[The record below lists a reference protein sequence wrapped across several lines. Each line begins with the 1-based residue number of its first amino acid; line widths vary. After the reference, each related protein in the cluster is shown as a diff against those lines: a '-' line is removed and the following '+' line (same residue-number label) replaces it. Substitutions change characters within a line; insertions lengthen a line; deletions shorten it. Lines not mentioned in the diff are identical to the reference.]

1 MKIRGK
7 IFLSVMTTALIFFAT
22 VVLYLGWNFRKNS
35 INEAYKLA
43 DSFAEQSALRTK
55 NILGDDISAIRT
67 LSDVFSI
74 QITND
79 KETTKKAYID
89 LQQKL
94 LKSNDKFLSVWAS
107 WEYFVIN
114 EKWVR
119 NHGRQ
124 RVLLLKEK
132 EVMKIQI
139 DTTNLGGDSI
149 NSLYY
154 KVKVSPEKEFV
165 VNPYYY
171 TYESN
176 EIKDSVLETSLVSK
190 IYDNGKFVG
199 LLGVDLALPQLQ
211 NITNTELPFNESSI
225 FLIANNS
232 TFITH
237 PNSEMLGESISM
249 VFDDKYSN
257 IDIVNNIKQGKSFSL
272 DNINEDGE
280 VTGYT
285 SFAPITVGNSK
296 EPWSVGIT
304 VPIEIIT
311 KSAVDNFGNTL
322 LVGILGFLFLS
333 IVIFFISANITK
345 PLENSIQILKQ
356 LEKGNLNIKHSTISK
371 RSDEL
376 GIMSESINKL
386 IISLN
391 NTANFAIQIGQ
402 GELQTTYDA
411 ISEHDMLGNALLEM
425 RNGLRTAHEDRKER
439 LVENQKISWAQR
451 GISEFGEIL
460 QKNVSNPEDLADAL
474 MKKLI
479 KYIDASQGG
488 LFIINSETNIIEMK
502 SAYAYDKKKKLQTTF
517 EVGEGLIGRCA
528 KEQKTIHLDNIP
540 DGYTFISSGLGEDKP
555 KTLVL
560 IPLLYE
566 TKITGV
572 IEMASFKSIEQYK
585 INFIENL
592 AQRIATTFN
601 NLRMS
606 VETDVLIKQF
616 HEQTDKFDK
625 KAKAFNRVSS
635 DLRNSEIDNE
645 TLKAE
650 IRSKE
655 LAFDSVA
662 YIIMYDL
669 QGKILELNKNAER
682 IIGKKNINK
691 TQSEIFSVVNEN
703 IKWYSLFWTDL
714 SQGKQRKKDTHITLN
729 NQDIWLQETYTPIL
743 NKEGKPISIMCVGI
757 DITKQKKLEKEFLN
771 K

>member
-79 KETTKKAYID
+79 KETTKKSYID
-89 LQQKL
+89 LQRQL
-94 LKSNDKFLSVWAS
+94 LKSNEKFLSVWAS

-114 EKWVR
+114 ENWVR

-124 RVLLLKEK
+124 TVLVLKEK

-139 DTTNLGGDSI
+139 DTTNLEGDSI

-171 TYESN
+171 KYVSN
-176 EIKDSVLETSLVSK
+176 EIKDSILETSLVSK

-199 LLGVDLALPQLQ
+199 LLGIDLALPQLQ
-211 NITNTELPFNESSI
+211 NITNTELPFDESSI

-237 PNSEMLGESISM
+237 PNPEMLGEPISK

-257 IDIVNNIKQGKSFSL
+257 IDIVNNIKQGKTFSL
-272 DNINEDGE
+272 DNINDEGE

-285 SFAPITVGNSK
+285 SFAPIVIGNSK

-322 LVGILGFLFLS
+322 IVGILGFLFLTV
-333 IVIFFISANITK
+333 VIFFISANITK
-345 PLENSIQILKQ
+345 PLENSIQVLKQ
-356 LEKGNLNIKHSTISK
+356 LEKGNINIKYSTIDN

-391 NTANFAIQIGQ
+391 NTADFAIKIGK
-402 GELQTTYDA
+402 GELQTKYNA
-411 ISEHDMLGNALLEM
+411 ISEQDILGNALLEM
-425 RNGLRTAHEDRKER
+425 RNDLRTASEDRKER
-439 LVENQKISWAQR
+439 LIESQKISWAQR

-460 QKNVSNPEDLADAL
+460 QKNVSNPEVLADAL
-474 MKKLI
+474 IKKLI

-517 EVGEGLIGRCA
+517 EIGEGLIGRCA

-555 KTLVL
+555 KTLLL

-572 IEMASFKSIEQYK
+572 IELASFKPIEQYK
-585 INFIENL
+585 IKFIENL
-592 AQRIATTFN
+592 GQRIATTFN

-606 VETDVLIKQF
+606 VETNVLIKQF
-616 HEQTDKFDK
+616 HEQTDKLEK
-625 KAKAFNRVSS
+625 KEKSFNKVSS
-635 DLRNSEIDNE
+635 ELRNSEIDNE
-645 TLKAE
+645 ILKAE
-650 IRSKE
+650 IRSKD

-662 YIIMYDL
+662 SIITYDL
-669 QGKILELNKNAER
+669 QGKIIELNKKAER
-682 IIGKKNINK
+682 IIGKKCLNK
-691 TQSEIFSVVNEN
+691 TQSEVFPVVNEN
-703 IKWYSLFWTDL
+703 VKWYSLFWTDL
-714 SQGKQRKKDTHITLN
+714 RQGKQRKKDTYITIN
-729 NQDIWLQETYTPIL
+729 SQDVWLHETYTPMF
-743 NKEGKPISIMCVGI
+743 NKDGKPISIMCVGI
-757 DITKQKKLEKEFLN
+757 DITKQKKLEKEFIN